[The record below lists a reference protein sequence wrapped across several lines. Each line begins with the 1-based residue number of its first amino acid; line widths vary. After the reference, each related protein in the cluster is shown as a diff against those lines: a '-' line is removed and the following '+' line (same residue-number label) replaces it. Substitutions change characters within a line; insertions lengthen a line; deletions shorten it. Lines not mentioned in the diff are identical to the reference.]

1 MTVLD
6 HPPGL
11 TPEQTQVWD
20 STCDRLTQTGATI
33 DPNSLHAYV
42 SAVTTWRR
50 GAALLAASDILT
62 NRDGRPLPNPAL
74 DVMRTAATTINE
86 FASRFRLNHPGP
98 RNTMSP
104 GQDGNHHEPGPLP
117 CPKCNTI
124 HDRRRCDGHSNQH
137 RGQCGN
143 SRGHGTDHLGYGNCK
158 HHGGA
163 SRGGTISAGKERDLA
178 TQQQAA
184 SGLLKLASRGEVIP
198 LVDPLSA
205 LADMAAERIAWKD
218 ELIAQVNDLGAL
230 VGEDPA
236 GAERVRELV
245 KLAERMADRA
255 YEGAA
260 EMAKLH
266 IDERLVAVQRRAL
279 DDLVDRFDD
288 AMRAI
293 LAELGHDLGAPEVV
307 AAMDRHLKLA
317 G

>member
-1 MTVLD
+1 M
-6 HPPGL
+6 
-11 TPEQTQVWD
+11 
-20 STCDRLTQTGATI
+20 
-33 DPNSLHAYV
+33 
-42 SAVTTWRR
+42 
-50 GAALLAASDILT
+50 
-62 NRDGRPLPNPAL
+62 
-74 DVMRTAATTINE
+74 
-86 FASRFRLNHPGP
+86 
-98 RNTMSP
+98 
-104 GQDGNHHEPGPLP
+104 
-117 CPKCNTI
+117 
-124 HDRRRCDGHSNQH
+124 
-137 RGQCGN
+137 
-143 SRGHGTDHLGYGNCK
+143 
-158 HHGGA
+158 
-163 SRGGTISAGKERDLA
+163 
-178 TQQQAA
+178 
-184 SGLLKLASRGEVIP
+184 IP